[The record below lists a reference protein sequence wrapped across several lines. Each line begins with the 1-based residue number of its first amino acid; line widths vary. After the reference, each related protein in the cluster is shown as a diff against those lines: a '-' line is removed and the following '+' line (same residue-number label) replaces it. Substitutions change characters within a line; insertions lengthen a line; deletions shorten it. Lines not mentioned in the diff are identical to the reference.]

1 VTDGLIER
9 RGSTIDDGM
18 DLLRSAVTHDDDLE
32 ALCDALLERFGGAAE
47 DDIALL
53 AFRRR

>member
-1 VTDGLIER
+1 MTDGLIER